1 MVRIEAEATAPLARS
16 DIQPLRR
23 PDAPSF
29 IMATQPLDRLLALCA
44 RRTLGA
50 TDQAELLQIGVSL
63 DESDWRE
70 VVARAR
76 VNGLD
81 GLLLEHINDAGLLN
95 RMPPDLITTLLG
107 SYRAAWIGNRRLRG
121 MLAKILA
128 AFAARGVE
136 TIAVKGI
143 ALALRYYGEPAL
155 RPAGDIDLLVRRSDV
170 TACAAALEALGC
182 LPQAGMGNPHDFYPL
197 LYRTLVFRYA
207 ADLSIELHWELTT
220 LPLYLPRM
228 RVNQALWDRAEHI
241 EVLGQ
246 PARYLAPADE
256 LRYLALHA
264 IVQHADMQ
272 RAIWLVDIAELVRSL
287 PPTWNWDAFVAE
299 TRSLGL
305 ASPVLAALLAARQLG
320 SLPVPQQALE
330 ALSRASTSRDE
341 QRAWRRSFG
350 RDAGVQLPNA
360 ALRHLHVQDTLSDR
374 VTLFWRLMGRARRR
388 WLRQARFVWRQAQLT
403 GLRSRQFRTELASKL
418 VSAPGAPR
426 HSDKQG
432 DLQLPELFYS
442 SSELPLVSV
451 DAAPVV
457 QLDAQRFGQG
467 SAAGADATVTDG
479 ASSLQR
485 PRYAY
490 HIAKRSLDI
499 IVSVLLL
506 ALLWPLLVLVACL
519 VKLDSGPAI
528 YTRTMMGKR
537 QRPFRMFK
545 FRTMCPDADA
555 LLQADADLYA
565 QYQSHFKLERDP
577 RITPIGYWLRRFS
590 LDELPQL
597 WNVLR
602 GEMSLVGPRPVHA
615 LEAPVFGGFFVE
627 RQNMPPGLTGLWQ
640 INGRS
645 STTYQQRIEL
655 DQEYVRTCSFWG
667 DIRILL
673 RTAPVVVRGN
683 GAY

>member
-1 MVRIEAEATAPLARS
+1 MVRIEAEAKAPSLARS
-16 DIQPLRR
+16 DIQPPRQ

-29 IMATQPLDRLLALCA
+29 IMATQPLDRVLALCA
-44 RRTLGA
+44 RRTLSTA
-50 TDQAELLQIGVSL
+50 DQAELLRIGASL
-63 DESDWRE
+63 DASDWRE

-81 GLLLEHINDAGLLN
+81 GLLLEHINDADLLN
-95 RMPPDLITTLLG
+95 RMPPDLINTLLG

-121 MLAKILA
+121 MLAEILA

-170 TACAAALEALGC
+170 ATCAAALEALGC
-182 LPQAGMGNPHDFYPL
+182 RPQAGMRNPHDFYPL
-197 LYRTLVFRYA
+197 LYRTLVFHYA
-207 ADLSIELHWELTT
+207 SDLSIELHWELTT

-228 RVNQALWDRAEHI
+228 RANQALWDRAEHI

-264 IVQHADMQ
+264 IVQHGDMQ

-287 PPTWNWDAFVAE
+287 PPTWDWDAFVAE

-341 QRAWRRSFG
+341 QHAWRRSFG

-374 VTLFWRLMGRARRR
+374 VTLFWRLIGRARRR
-388 WLRQARFVWRQAQLT
+388 WLRQARLAALRLRSM
-403 GLRSRQFRTELASKL
+403 RSRQQLGHDEQISGSAIATQLIRHIDELDTSPLPALLISS
-418 VSAPGAPR
+418 SALPALPAHTAPR
-426 HSDKQG
+426 PAALGGRRVSGAISDVVAQA
-432 DLQLPELFYS
+432 D
-442 SSELPLVSV
+442 SV
-451 DAAPVV
+451 
-457 QLDAQRFGQG
+457 
-467 SAAGADATVTDG
+467 ATQE
-479 ASSLQR
+479 SR
-485 PRYAY
+485 RAY
-490 HIAKRSLDI
+490 QIAKRALDI
-499 IVSVLLL
+499 SAAMLLL
-506 ALLWPLLVLVACL
+506 TLLSPLFVLVACL
-519 VKLDSGPAI
+519 VKLDGGPVI
-528 YTRTMMGKR
+528 YRRTMVGQR
-537 QRPFRMFK
+537 QRPFRMLK
-545 FRTMCPDADA
+545 IRTMRPNADA
-555 LLQADADLYA
+555 LLQADEQLYA
-565 QYQSHFKLERDP
+565 EYQQNFKLERDP
-577 RITPIGYWLRRFS
+577 RVTRIGYWLRRFS
-590 LDELPQL
+590 IDELPQL

-615 LEAPVFGGFFVE
+615 LEAPIFGSFLVE
-627 RQNMPPGLTGLWQ
+627 RQRALPGLTGLWQ
-640 INGRS
+640 ISGRAN
-645 STTYQQRIEL
+645 TTYQRRIEL
-655 DQEYVRTCSFWG
+655 DYEYVCTCSFWG
-667 DIRILL
+667 DLRILL
-673 RTAPVVVRGN
+673 RTAPVVIGGN